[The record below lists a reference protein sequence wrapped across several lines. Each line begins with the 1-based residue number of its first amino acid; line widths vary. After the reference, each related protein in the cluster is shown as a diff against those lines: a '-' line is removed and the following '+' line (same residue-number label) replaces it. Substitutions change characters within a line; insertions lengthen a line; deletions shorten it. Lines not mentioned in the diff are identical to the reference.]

1 MKNKPELIIM
11 LTCNDI
17 TVSNADEVFEACKD
31 LPAQHW
37 GFKDIGLSKEE
48 MIELNSRMKEAGKT
62 TYLEVVTYSEEG
74 CVAGAELAGECGFD
88 HLTGTVYYPAVDKIL
103 KQYNIKYHPFAGKV
117 GGSPVALT
125 GTIEEIVED
134 SKRLIAAGAAGV
146 DLTAYRYLDGD
157 PMELAYA
164 VGNAIG
170 MDKLTIAGSVGN
182 EARMD
187 AMTELGCHAYTMGSA
202 LFNGNFVKGGSFRE
216 NLEYVLN
223 YLNKE

>member
-17 TVSNADEVFEACKD
+17 TVSNAAEVFESCKD

-37 GFKDIGLSKEE
+37 GFKDVGLSKDE
-48 MIELNSRMKEAGKT
+48 MIELNKAMKAAGKT

-88 HLTGTVYYPAVDKIL
+88 HLTGTVYYPAVDGIL
-103 KQYNIKYHPFAGKV
+103 KKYHIQYHPFAGKV

-125 GTIEEIVED
+125 GTVEEIVAD
-134 SKRLIAAGAAGV
+134 SKRLITAGAAGI
-146 DLTAYRYLDGD
+146 DLTAYRYTDGD
-157 PMELAYA
+157 PLELARA
-164 VGNAIG
+164 VGDAIG
-170 MDKLTIAGSVGN
+170 MEKLTIAGSVGD
-182 EARMD
+182 EKRMD
-187 AMTELGCHAYTMGSA
+187 AMAALGCHAYTMGSA

-216 NLEYVLN
+216 NLEYILN
-223 YLNKE
+223 YINRG